1 MTKISLCPYN
11 VLKTV
16 SLLIVTYS
24 AGATENED
32 KNAKESNV
40 CVK

>member
-1 MTKISLCPYN
+1 MTKYLCPYK
-11 VLKTV
+11 VLKTA

-32 KNAKESNV
+32 KNGKESNV
-40 CVK
+40 YVK